1 MFGQMFTVHGRPGGC
16 SGVRWDAIWMGW
28 ATIGDCWTLV
38 WDPETIATIESCLKL
53 PEDAQ

>member
-1 MFGQMFTVHGRPGGC
+1 MFTVHGRPGGC